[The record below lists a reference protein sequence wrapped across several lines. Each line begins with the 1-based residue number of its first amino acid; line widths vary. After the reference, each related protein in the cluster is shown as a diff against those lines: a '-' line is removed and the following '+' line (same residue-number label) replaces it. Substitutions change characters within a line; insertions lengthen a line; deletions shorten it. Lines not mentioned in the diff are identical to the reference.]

1 MDEAKKEEIKKEAGE
16 ILKKF
21 SRAIGK
27 VSLKGKE
34 LKREIG
40 GFRKENEPLPGD
52 SDFRERMFANAPN
65 KEGDCIVAEKKKWQ

>member
-1 MDEAKKEEIKKEAGE
+1 MDEAKKEEIKKEARE

-21 SRAIGK
+21 SKVIGK
-27 VSLKGKE
+27 ASLKEKE

-52 SDFRERMFANAPN
+52 SDFRERMFANASS
-65 KEGDCIVAEKKKWQ
+65 KEGDCIIAEKKKWQ